1 MDVTESDLIDP
12 SSEDESDVGDAA
24 AEKLGSAVV
33 TGTDWTTETILS
45 QLGKGN
51 IELSPRFQRRDA
63 WTPVRKSR
71 FIESLFVGL
80 PVPQIVLAERASAR
94 GRFLVLD
101 GKQRLLTLLQFAGLA
116 VSPNGA
122 PAPALK
128 LEKLVLRS
136 DLNGL
141 SLSDIEKNAAL
152 ADALAEFQNRT
163 IRTAVVRSW
172 PTEAFLYLVFLR
184 LNSETVPLS
193 PQELRQAL
201 HPGPFADFLDEFSID
216 CAPLQRALHID
227 QPDFRMRDVEV
238 LLRFFAYDYFLDEYS
253 GNVKLFMDSTVAVL
267 NAQWAYDEAL
277 IRERANACVAAIEVT
292 LSIFDEVAF
301 ATFTKG
307 KFERRFNRAVF
318 DVMVSYFK
326 DPTVA
331 EAAKVASKAV
341 RQAFQDL
348 CTNDDAFLRS
358 LQTTTK
364 SVDAT
369 RLRIERWGLA
379 LGQVLG
385 INIPIPIVS

>member
-1 MDVTESDLIDP
+1 MAVTESELADP
-12 SSEDESDVGDAA
+12 SAEDESDVGAA
-24 AEKLGSAVV
+24 AADKLGSAVV

-45 QLGKGN
+45 QLRKGN

-80 PVPQIVLAERASAR
+80 PVPQIVLAERPSAR

-116 VSPNGA
+116 VGPDGA

-128 LEKLVLRS
+128 LEKLVLRP

-141 SLSDIEKNAAL
+141 SLSDIEKDPKL
-152 ADALAEFQNRT
+152 AGDLAEFQNRT

-216 CAPLQRALHID
+216 CVPLQRALHIE

-238 LLRFFAYDYFLDEYS
+238 LLRFFAYDYFLGEYS
-253 GNVKLFMDSTVAVL
+253 GNLKQFMDGTVESL
-267 NAQWAYDEAL
+267 NTRWPNEEGA
-277 IRERANACVAAIEVT
+277 IRARAAACVAAIETT
-292 LSIFDEVAF
+292 LLIFDEVAF
-301 ATFTKG
+301 ATYTNG

-326 DPTVA
+326 DPVVA
-331 EAAKVASKAV
+331 MAARDNPEAVLE
-341 RQAFQDL
+341 AFRTL
-348 CTNDDAFLRS
+348 CTEDGAFLRS

-369 RLRIERWGLA
+369 RLRVERWGVA
-379 LGQVLG
+379 LQDVL
-385 INIPIPIVS
+385 PVAVAVPDLP